1 MYSSYI
7 GRRVLDLHNADTGAE
22 RSPCEF
28 FDEVFFPL
36 FFGNGQED
44 KRYLMWVNNSPF
56 DQAYKLR
63 TKQPLTSEVLQ
74 ERLQQLHVKAAAI
87 EEQDGSIL
95 LGSAA
100 LGVDAPTSSQ
110 VTNLAIPVT
119 GDDVYLSW
127 FGAAAGVGVEGGF
140 SLLIDDD
147 RVLRALLEG
156 WGEYRRQMNATPYL
170 KPHQIDTW
178 NGHWLR
184 HRFDEYYEPW
194 MQLPL
199 DDWTKAKTGSKQI
212 ELQTAPWAQV
222 MFALAR
228 ECHDRPISAYVYTF
242 GNTNKTIGFIQLQL
256 PRVHALIELYGRLF
270 GDELTKLKRE
280 WIEELYE
287 TEFSFVRACHQGSI
301 GLHALEPRK
310 LRDYMPAG
318 RGQTKLPKIPSGDE
332 ARITFS
338 LYQTWIIAMLSNNEK
353 LLELADSTAEALR
366 EYAESNS
373 ARAKATPK
381 REVEATLSAGNRRGF
396 IEGLTTIVER
406 DGSNALLYKTL
417 VGEII
422 KMPASDFPLLLTL
435 IKFNY
440 AVAEARA

>member
-1 MYSSYI
+1 MYSAYI
-7 GRRVLDLHNADTGAE
+7 GRRLLDLHNKDMGAE
-22 RSPCEF
+22 RSPREF

-36 FFGNGQED
+36 FFGDEQED

-63 TKQPLTSEVLQ
+63 AKQPLTGDVLQ
-74 ERLQQLHVKAAAI
+74 ERLQQLHAKAAAI
-87 EEQDGSIL
+87 QEQDGSIL

-100 LGVDAPTSSQ
+100 LGVEAPTSSQ
-110 VTNLAIPVT
+110 VTNLSIPVT
-119 GDDVYLSW
+119 GHDVYLSW

-156 WGEYRRQMNATPYL
+156 WGEYRRQMNATPHL

-184 HRFDEYYEPW
+184 HRFGEYYETW
-194 MQLPL
+194 AQVPL
-199 DDWTKAKTGSKQI
+199 DNWTKAKAGPKQI

-228 ECHDRPISAYVYTF
+228 ECHDRPIPAYVYTF
-242 GNTNKTIGFIQLQL
+242 GNTNKTIGFIPLQL

-270 GDELTKLKRE
+270 GEELTKLERRR
-280 WIEELYE
+280 IEELYE
-287 TEFSFVRACHQGSI
+287 TEFSFVRACRQGSI

-310 LRDYMPAG
+310 LRDYMPTG
-318 RGQTKLPKIPSGDE
+318 RGQTKLPKSPSGDE

-353 LLELADSTAEALR
+353 LLDFADSTAKALR
-366 EYAESNS
+366 EYTASDQ
-373 ARAKATPK
+373 RKKTTPK
-381 REVEATLSAGNRRGF
+381 REVETALSAGSRRGF
-396 IEGLTTIVER
+396 IEGLTTIIER
-406 DGSNALLYKTL
+406 DGSNAPQFDDL
-417 VGEII
+417 VAEIVKI
-422 KMPASDFPLLLTL
+422 PATDFPLLLTL
-435 IKFNY
+435 IKFKY
-440 AVAEARA
+440 AVAESRA